1 MWRSESRYRIDHQ
14 LETGIRKAWRIV
26 VAIAVTVGLLM
37 FGFVVLFAGRDTVRE
52 WASIGSA
59 LRTYGLLWVLA
70 GAVMIVTGLWVL
82 GSLGR
87 HRIPLLV
94 GGAAA
99 ALAGGVLVVGVLTYV
114 IPCSGPT

>member
-1 MWRSESRYRIDHQ
+1 M
-14 LETGIRKAWRIV
+14 ETGIQKAWRIV
-26 VAIAVTVGLLM
+26 VAVAVAAGLLM

-52 WASIGSA
+52 WTSIGSA
-59 LRTYGLLWVLA
+59 LRACGLLWILA

-94 GGAAA
+94 GGAAT
-99 ALAGGVLVVGVLTYV
+99 ALAGMVLLVGVLTYV